1 MNYLID
7 THIFIWWACEPERI
21 SGKTASLIQNRD
33 NNLYFST
40 ASSWEV
46 QIKASLGKITFK
58 EGWRTLLNR
67 EMEKNGFFILP
78 VTLEHTFA
86 LEKLP
91 PLHKDPFDRMLMA
104 QAMAEGL
111 TIITEDRFIRQYP
124 GVKTTG

>member
-1 MNYLID
+1 VKYLID

-21 SGKTASLIQNRD
+21 SDKTASLIKSRD

-67 EMEKNGFFILP
+67 EIEKNGFLILP
-78 VTLEHTFA
+78 VTLEHTLA

-91 PLHKDPFDRMLMA
+91 PLHKDPFDRMLIA
-104 QAMAEGL
+104 QAMAEGM
-111 TIITEDRFIRQYP
+111 TIITEDSFIRQYP
-124 GVKTTG
+124 GVKSTG